1 MTEGNQAVAASQ
13 SGATSMGK
21 GAWDCDARK
30 AIPPEKEV
38 GEQEREGER
47 EKEEEKREKKKN
59 RRSSQRTKK
68 QKTKFHFQAEVFEE
82 IPTMD
87 FPFHGI
93 PTVPPRKDMTHL
105 VTLLDSKKERE
116 ERERKERER
125 ERNLFSLDGKKQKN
139 KKRKTDYEKKTLD
152 LFLPRVPLPGHGRAF
167 VHIREGQARSL
178 GGRDLQV
185 QQGRWE
191 GEHPWDEAVGGPRE
205 RKFFFSSSSSFLSF
219 IFSSNSEK
227 EKKTRN
233 AQTKI
238 RKSKNTFFFRP

>member
-125 ERNLFSLDGKKQKN
+125 ETCSHSTEKN
-139 KKRKTDYEKKTLD
+139 KKTKNGKRITKKKL
-152 LFLPRVPLPGHGRAF
+152 
-167 VHIREGQARSL
+167 
-178 GGRDLQV
+178 
-185 QQGRWE
+185 
-191 GEHPWDEAVGGPRE
+191 
-205 RKFFFSSSSSFLSF
+205 
-219 IFSSNSEK
+219 
-227 EKKTRN
+227 
-233 AQTKI
+233 
-238 RKSKNTFFFRP
+238 